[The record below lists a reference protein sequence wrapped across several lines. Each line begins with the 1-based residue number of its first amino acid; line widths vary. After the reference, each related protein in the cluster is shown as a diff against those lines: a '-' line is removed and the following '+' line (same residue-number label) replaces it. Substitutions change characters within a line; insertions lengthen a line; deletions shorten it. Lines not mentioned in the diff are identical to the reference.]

1 MSAMHYGWTKDAQD
15 LRDYAFAPKFAAP
28 ALPPVVDLSTQP
40 YEPPILDQRPLQSCS
55 AHALSAL
62 VQFVRAK
69 EGLAPLVPSR
79 LFIYYNERAMAN
91 QVATDTGATI
101 RNGIKTIVKIGVCA
115 EELWPY
121 DAPKYA
127 AAPPKACYDA
137 AEPHRAM
144 TYCRISGGVDELK
157 SCLAEGYPFVFGMSV
172 FAEFGSPETARTG
185 VLGMPVAGA
194 APLGGHAVTAV
205 GYDTAAQTF
214 KVRNSIGTWWG
225 MRGYFTV
232 PQAFME
238 SRNCTDDFW
247 TIRKTG

>member
-1 MSAMHYGWTKDAQD
+1 MTATHYGWTKDAED
-15 LRDYAFAPKFAAP
+15 LRDYRFVPKIPPP
-28 ALPPVVDLSTQP
+28 ALAAAVDLSAQP

-62 VQFVRAK
+62 MQFVRAK
-69 EGLAPLVPSR
+69 EGMAPLVPSR
-79 LFIYYNERAMAN
+79 LFIYYNERVMAN
-91 QVATDTGATI
+91 QVSSDTGATI

-115 EELWPY
+115 EDLWPY
-121 DAPKYA
+121 DPLKYA
-127 AAPPKACYDA
+127 APPPQACYDA
-137 AEPHRAM
+137 AVPHRAI
-144 TYCRISGGVDELK
+144 TYSRISGGADELA

-172 FAEFGSPETARTG
+172 FKEFGTAETAHTG
-185 VLGMPVAGA
+185 VLGMPAGGD

-205 GYDTAAQTF
+205 GYDRAAQTF

-232 PQAFME
+232 PQQFME
-238 SRNCTDDFW
+238 SRDCTDDFW